1 MELTNKT
8 ILLSGASGGI
18 GAAIARTFSEK
29 GSRLLL
35 VGRDENRLLALKQ
48 SLSGDQNKH
57 QMILADI
64 TTVNGR
70 QQVLDVCRQEGVDLL
85 INAAGILDFQMLE
98 NQNPDRV
105 EQTIATNLLAPM
117 LLCQALIGEL
127 QQRNE
132 AAIINIGSIFGSIG
146 HPGFAT
152 YCASK
157 SGLKG
162 FTEALRRELADSEIK
177 VFYLAPRATETALN
191 SEAVT
196 ALNQALGNKVDP
208 PQYVADE
215 LIKLLSNGR
224 QQAFMGWPEKLFV
237 TINAIFP
244 GIVHSA
250 LVKKLPIV
258 KRFARQQS

>member
-1 MELTNKT
+1 MDLTNKKA
-8 ILLSGASGGI
+8 LLTGASGGI
-18 GAAIARTFSEK
+18 GEAIAHTFANK
-29 GSRLLL
+29 GCRLLL
-35 VGRDENRLLALKQ
+35 VGRNETKLLALQQ
-48 SLSGDQNKH
+48 SLPNTQNRH

-64 TTVNGR
+64 TTPKGR
-70 QQVLDVCRQEGVDLL
+70 QQILECCQQEGVDLL
-85 INAAGILDFQMLE
+85 INTAGILDFQLLE
-98 NQNPDRV
+98 YQDLGSV
-105 EQTIATNLLAPM
+105 EQTILTNLLAPM

-127 QQRNE
+127 KQRKE
-132 AAIINIGSIFGSIG
+132 AVIINIGSIFGSIG
-146 HPGFAT
+146 HPGFAS

-162 FTEALRRELADSEIK
+162 FTEALRRELADTAIK

-208 PQYVADE
+208 PQQVADE
-215 LIKLLSNGR
+215 LLKLLSKGR

-237 TINAIFP
+237 TLNAVFP
-244 GIVHSA
+244 SIVHNA

-258 KRFARQQS
+258 KQHVR